1 MERLTD
7 NIEGGEEKRQSVMQR
22 KSDTECDGEKKTDRI

>member
-1 MERLTD
+1 MERPTD
-7 NIEGGEEKRQSVMQR
+7 KIEGGEEKSVMQR